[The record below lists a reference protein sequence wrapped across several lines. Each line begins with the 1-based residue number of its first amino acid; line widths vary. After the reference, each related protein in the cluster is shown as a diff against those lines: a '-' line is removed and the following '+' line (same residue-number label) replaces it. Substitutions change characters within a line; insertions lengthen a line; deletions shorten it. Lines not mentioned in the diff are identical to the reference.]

1 MDNSSRKFVFITG
14 GVVSSIGKGVTA
26 ASLAALLESRGI
38 RVTLVKL
45 DPYINIDPGMMS
57 PLQHGEVFVTEDGAE
72 TDLDLGH
79 YERFITARM
88 SKRNNFTTGQIYNS
102 VLAKERRGDYLGMTV
117 QVIPHI
123 TDEIKSWIYAGTGD
137 AEVTLVEIGGTVGD
151 IESQPFLEAIRQTR
165 LDCGRLDTC
174 FVHLSYVPYLEAAGE
189 IKTKPTQHSVKEAR
203 QIGIQPDVLIC
214 RMPHPLQEVERR
226 KLALFCNVESEAI
239 ISCTDVDSIYKV
251 PGLLNRQG
259 LDELVCK
266 KLGLTTMHSDL
277 SKWETLIYKK
287 ENSIHEVNIA
297 MVGKYVSLTD
307 AYKSVN
313 EALIHA
319 GIHIR
324 TKVNIHPVDSEQLNE
339 DNLHVLDG
347 MDAILVPGGFGP
359 RGVEGKLRA
368 IEYARTRR
376 KPFFGICF
384 GMQLAVTEFARNVA
398 GWKGASSTEL
408 CADTCFPV
416 VSLIS
421 RARADSNSVL
431 TPDVDTNGAMR
442 LGAHKFTIEAS
453 SLLSEIYGRSEALE
467 RHRHRYEVT
476 PSYLPDLVKA
486 GLRISAHSADD
497 KRFCEAMELIDHPW
511 FIGVQFHPEFS
522 STPSTP
528 NPLFRSFVEAA
539 LVHQRLNQVEQCAT
553 VA

>member
-1 MDNSSRKFVFITG
+1 MDNPSRKFVFITG

-45 DPYINIDPGMMS
+45 DPYINIDPGVMS

-79 YERFITARM
+79 YEQFITARM

-123 TDEIKSWIYAGTGD
+123 TDEIKSWIYAGADD
-137 AEVTLVEIGGTVGD
+137 AEVTLVEVGGTVGD
-151 IESQPFLEAIRQTR
+151 IESQPLLEAIRQIR
-165 LDCGRLDTC
+165 LDCGRIDTC

-189 IKTKPTQHSVKEAR
+189 VKTKPTQHGVKESR
-203 QIGIQPDVLIC
+203 QIGIQPDILIC
-214 RMPHPLQEVERR
+214 RMSHPLHEVERR
-226 KLALFCNVESEAI
+226 KLALFCNVEMEAV

-251 PGLLNRQG
+251 PGLLHQQG

-266 KLGLTTMHSDL
+266 KLGLTTTNSDL
-277 SKWETLIYKK
+277 SKWESLIYQK
-287 ENSIHEVNIA
+287 ENPTHEVNIA
-297 MVGKYVSLTD
+297 MVGKYVSLTA

-319 GIHIR
+319 GIHVR

-339 DNLHVLDG
+339 DNIHILEG
-347 MDAILVPGGFGP
+347 MDAVLVPGGFGP

-368 IEYARTRR
+368 IEYARTHR

-398 GWKGASSTEL
+398 GWEGASSTEL
-408 CADTCFPV
+408 DADPRFPV
-416 VSLIS
+416 VSLIDQV
-421 RARADSNSVL
+421 RADSASVSTAEL
-431 TPDVDTNGAMR
+431 AINGAMR
-442 LGAHKFTIEAS
+442 LGAHKLTIETS
-453 SLLSEIYGRSEALE
+453 SLLSEIYGHGEALE
-467 RHRHRYEVT
+467 RHRHRYEVA
-476 PSYLPDLVKA
+476 PSYLPDLIEA
-486 GLRISAHSADD
+486 GLRVSAYSADD
-497 KRFCEAMELIDHPW
+497 KRICEAVELIDHPW

-522 STPSTP
+522 STLHSQSCVP
-528 NPLFRSFVEAA
+528 V
-539 LVHQRLNQVEQCAT
+539 VH
-553 VA
+553 